1 MRVVICLLFAVAT
14 SLIGGNVADAFQ
26 PPASITGQFVSTR
39 TAAGR
44 IQQVT
49 PCLSPASPRLSTTQL
64 EAINPLVTSLAS
76 PVGAIAVL
84 AFVVLVHESGHYLA
98 ARTFGIKVEEFSIG
112 IGPKILG
119 FQALGNDF
127 NLRAFPLGGYVRF
140 PENYNQTLARIADDL
155 NMLQDD
161 RKAPEWQRK
170 LSNFVSLGSYNE
182 QLENLES
189 ALVADEQKN
198 LPFWKKIFSG
208 GKSTTTPKQVTLQE
222 EPYEIEYYDD
232 PDLLQNRP
240 WPERAVVI
248 SGGVIFNIILA
259 FIIYFG
265 EISGGGLTK
274 PVFDAGAKV
283 NVMPISTAASSGK
296 LSQGD
301 VIMAVNGS
309 PLSNVASPSAANSQK
324 AIGEFIAT
332 IRATPEGES
341 LKLSILQAGSKTA
354 KDVSI
359 QPKSNGQ
366 AQSIGAMLGPN
377 FSMQTIK
384 STSPVEAAK
393 LATVAVKDITSET
406 FTGISQFASTA
417 FKSKAAGGG
426 GSQLSGP
433 IGLIRTGSE
442 VVSSSD
448 LATVAVF
455 AAAISINLAVVN
467 ALPLPALDGG
477 QMVFIL
483 VEALMGKKVNQQ
495 VQENIT
501 GVAVLVL
508 FVLSLSTTVGD
519 VQNLFTK

>member
-1 MRVVICLLFAVAT
+1 MRLVICLLFAAAT
-14 SLIGGNVADAFQ
+14 SLVVNVADAFQ
-26 PPASITGQFVSTR
+26 PPASITGHSISVPR
-39 TAAGR
+39 TADR
-44 IQQVT
+44 RQQVT
-49 PCLSPASPRLSTTQL
+49 PCLSPASPRLSMTQL
-64 EAINPLVTSLAS
+64 EAVNPLVTSLAS
-76 PVGAIAVL
+76 PAGAIAVL

-127 NLRAFPLGGYVRF
+127 SLRAFPLGGYVRF

-155 NMLQDD
+155 NMLQDA

-170 LSNFVSLGSYNE
+170 LTNFVSLGSYNE
-182 QLENLES
+182 QVENLES
-189 ALVADEQKN
+189 ALAQDEQKN
-198 LPFWKKIFSG
+198 LPLWTKLFSG
-208 GKSTTTPKQVTLQE
+208 SKSTTPKQATLQE

-341 LKLSILQAGSKTA
+341 LKLSVLQAGSKTA

-359 QPKSNGQ
+359 QPKNNGQ
-366 AQSIGAMLGPN
+366 TQSIGAMLGPN
-377 FSMQTIK
+377 FSMSTIK
-384 STSPVEAAK
+384 SSSPAEAAK
-393 LATVAVKDITSET
+393 LATAAVKDITSET

-426 GSQLSGP
+426 GAQLSGP

-448 LATVAVF
+448 FATVAVF